1 MALRYCN
8 SLGNT
13 LIILALVL
21 GGRLGSLDS
30 RLAMSAARLISRRNA
45 SMALRR
51 ASAAGSWPRRPLR
64 ILSALSL
71 FDSLARL
78 LNVARDIDGEGDV
91 DEAGVVVVRVVSVEA
106 VDGVELDL
114 VLLDLRNIISM

>member
-1 MALRYCN
+1 
-8 SLGNT
+8 
-13 LIILALVL
+13 
-21 GGRLGSLDS
+21 
-30 RLAMSAARLISRRNA
+30 
-45 SMALRR
+45 MALRR